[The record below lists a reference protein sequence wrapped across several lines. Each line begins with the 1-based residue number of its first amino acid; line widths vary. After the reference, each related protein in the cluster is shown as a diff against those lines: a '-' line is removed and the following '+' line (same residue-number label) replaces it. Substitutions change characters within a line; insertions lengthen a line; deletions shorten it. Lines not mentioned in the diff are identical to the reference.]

1 MDALTKKRSG
11 TAKKENK
18 QSGRKTK
25 AQSPDNVC
33 SKAQSQQEKNKAEIQ
48 KEREEKKKEKIEKKK
63 ALDER
68 DLNILTQLSKLNRSI
83 VVMNE
88 HDRDMEEETELA
100 RKKHD
105 PDGGETAVEGTELAQ
120 AHNVHEVNKKSAMRA
135 RDLPEIARPSR
146 RNIEED
152 DEDDEEYLGTSKALD
167 FLIIL

>member
-1 MDALTKKRSG
+1 MGQPKKKTNSLGGKRKHKVQ
-11 TAKKENK
+11 TMCAPKLKANKK
-18 QSGRKTK
+18 KTK
-25 AQSPDNVC
+25 P
-33 SKAQSQQEKNKAEIQ
+33 
-48 KEREEKKKEKIEKKK
+48 RFRKKGRRRRKKKIEKKK

-68 DLNILTQLSKLNRSI
+68 DLNILAQLSKLNRSI

-105 PDGGETAVEGTELAQ
+105 PNGGETAVEGTELAQ
-120 AHNVHEVNKKSAMRA
+120 AHNVHEVNKKNAMRA
-135 RDLPEIARPSR
+135 RDLPEIARPSW

-152 DEDDEEYLGTSKALD
+152 DEDDEEYLGTGKALD